1 MAPKGDSNVPE
12 QDQSLLQKR
21 HIPSEEGNHKD
32 EQETNDGDRNKE
44 EEEKDDSS
52 SWNERLVECLRRLL
66 EKTSKRMRMR
76 MRILASTSSSGG
88 GGGDCSDEYRR
99 NILVGVGA
107 TVLVLLGYRFRRKLL
122 SSLLLARS
130 SLVLLPRR
138 PDYYSATEAPL
149 SLLYNAMNNSNSQ
162 RDKGKDK
169 GSDKGRNG
177 PSQSTGQIQRAWI
190 GSSGIYYLLD
200 GVWNQSVL
208 PTATAS
214 SPGLQKDLLEQLSRS
229 CPDVAVLPESL
240 SSRAATPVLAA
251 LPFVYLAFLY
261 RMMKNLSGGGR
272 DGDSTVKTATD
283 GSGSTS
289 TTTFADVAGMD
300 AVLPEVSEIVSYLR
314 HPEKYDAVGARP
326 PRGVLLHGP
335 PGSGKTL
342 LARAVAGEAA
352 VDSFTACSASDFV
365 EVYVG
370 QGAARVRSL
379 FRRARQEAKVNAK
392 ANKDRSFWWWKH
404 PWTTSTRSSSSS
416 QSPSTRKACAIIFID
431 ELDALA
437 KTRSSNSL
445 NSNDEREQTLNQ
457 LLTEMDGFVE
467 QDSNSDV
474 TVIVMAASNRADVL
488 DPAMLRRMDR
498 QIHVGYPDC
507 AGRCAILQVHARK
520 IQCRQLTT
528 VDWTHLATV
537 SKNFSGADLRNA
549 VNEAAL
555 LAVREGCAAVQQNH
569 LEHAVRRIRQMKNN
583 LNSTNTESIPVM
595 DFR

>member
-1 MAPKGDSNVPE
+1 VG
-12 QDQSLLQKR
+12 
-21 HIPSEEGNHKD
+21 
-32 EQETNDGDRNKE
+32 
-44 EEEKDDSS
+44 
-52 SWNERLVECLRRLL
+52 
-66 EKTSKRMRMR
+66 TS
-76 MRILASTSSSGG
+76 
-88 GGGDCSDEYRR
+88 
-99 NILVGVGA
+99 
-107 TVLVLLGYRFRRKLL
+107 VLVLLGYRFRRRL
-122 SSLLLARS
+122 SSLS
-130 SLVLLPRR
+130 PSLMLPRR

-149 SLLYNAMNNSNSQ
+149 SLLYNAINTKQEGHSS
-162 RDKGKDK
+162 
-169 GSDKGRNG
+169 
-177 PSQSTGQIQRAWI
+177 QIQRAWI

-200 GVWNQSVL
+200 GVWKQSVL
-208 PTATAS
+208 PTN
-214 SPGLQKDLLEQLSRS
+214 SPGLQKDLLEQLSLK
-229 CPDVAVLPESL
+229 CQDVAVLPESL

-261 RMMKNLSGGGR
+261 RMMKNLSGK
-272 DGDSTVKTATD
+272 DNDSTMKTT
-283 GSGSTS
+283 GSAS

-300 AVLPEVSEIVSYLR
+300 SVLPEVTEIVSYLR
-314 HPEKYDAVGARP
+314 HPETYNAVGARP

-379 FRRARQEAKVNAK
+379 FQRARQEAVQRQRLVNR
-392 ANKDRSFWWWKH
+392 DRSLWWKH
-404 PWTTSTRSSSSS
+404 PWTMTGGTSSSS
-416 QSPSTRKACAIIFID
+416 QGPSTRKACAIIFID

-457 LLTEMDGFVE
+457 LLTEMDGFQ
-467 QDSNSDV
+467 QDGDSSDSV

-488 DPAMLRRMDR
+488 DPAILRRMDR
-498 QIHVGYPDC
+498 QIHVEYPDT
-507 AGRCAILQVHARK
+507 AGRAAIFQVHARK
-520 IQCRQLTT
+520 IQCQQLTA
-528 VDWTHLATV
+528 VDWQHLATM
-537 SKNFSGADLRNA
+537 SENFSGADLRNC

-555 LAVREGCAAVQQNH
+555 LAVREGCAVVQQNH

-583 LNSTNTESIPVM
+583 LNSTAESIPVM